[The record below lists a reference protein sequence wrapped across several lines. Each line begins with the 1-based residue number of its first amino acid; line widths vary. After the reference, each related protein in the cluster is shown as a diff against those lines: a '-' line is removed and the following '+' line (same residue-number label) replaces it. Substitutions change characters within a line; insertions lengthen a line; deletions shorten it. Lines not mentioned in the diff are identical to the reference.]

1 MYSNV
6 YILSNNIISPGF
18 NIGKNDYRKKI
29 INRTMLKIEEK
40 CGLIILEKKE
50 LLDNF
55 YFRVN
60 YQILKILTAEY
71 FSKTWRELKI
81 I

>member
-1 MYSNV
+1 
-6 YILSNNIISPGF
+6 
-18 NIGKNDYRKKI
+18 
-29 INRTMLKIEEK
+29 MLKIEEK